1 MANLDPQAKAY
12 LEMFSQM
19 PLIQSLDAQ
28 TVREMFALAPP
39 VEVELASLAKVEE
52 RMIPVADDAEIKV
65 RIYTPEGQGPFP
77 LFVYY
82 HGGGWVIGDL
92 ETADASCRMIAN
104 RTGRVVVSVDY
115 RLSPEYKFP
124 IPVEDSYAALQWVSE
139 NASSINGNAS
149 NLVVGGDSAGG
160 NLSAVVS
167 LISKEKNGPDISGQ
181 VLIYPVTAL
190 GYDTKSYQEFQQGF
204 GLDKDLMIWFGN
216 YYINNEEDT
225 KNKYVAPLLAE
236 DLSNLPPAFIL
247 TAENDVLRDEGLA
260 YAERLKQAGVK
271 VETIIETG
279 LVHGYF
285 TNMAVFP
292 ERIKGSINRFA
303 KFLSEID
310 QKVSR
315 VNS

>member
-19 PLIQSLDAQ
+19 PLIQTLDAQ

-39 VEVELASLAKVEE
+39 VEVELAQLAKVED
-52 RMIPVADDAEIKV
+52 RMIPVADDTEIKV

-92 ETADASCRMIAN
+92 ETADPSCRMIAN
-104 RTGRVVVSVDY
+104 QTGRVVVSVDY
-115 RLSPEYKFP
+115 RLAPEYKFP
-124 IPVEDSYAALQWVSE
+124 IPVEDSYAALKWVSE
-139 NASSINGNAS
+139 NAAALNGNAS

-167 LISKEKNGPDISGQ
+167 LITKEQNGPEVAAQ

-190 GYDTKSYQEFQQGF
+190 GYDTKSYEEFQQGF
-204 GLDKDLMIWFGN
+204 GLDRDLMKWFGN

-225 KNKYVAPLLAE
+225 KNKYIAPLLAE
-236 DLSNLPPAFIL
+236 DLSNLPPAYVI

-271 VETIIETG
+271 VESTIEEG

-292 ERIKGSINRFA
+292 ERIKGSISKFA

-310 QKVSR
+310 QKVGR
-315 VNS
+315 V

>member
-39 VEVELASLAKVEE
+39 VEVELALLAKVED
-52 RMIPVADDAEIKV
+52 RMIPVADGAEIKV

-92 ETADASCRMIAN
+92 ETADPSCRMIAN

-124 IPVEDSYAALQWVSE
+124 IPVEDSYSALKWVSE
-139 NASSINGNAS
+139 NAAAINGNAS
-149 NLVVGGDSAGG
+149 NLAVGGDSAGG

-167 LISKEKNGPDISGQ
+167 LIAKEQNGPDISAQ

-190 GYDTKSYQEFQQGF
+190 GYDTKSYEEFQQGF
-204 GLDKDLMIWFGN
+204 GLDRDLMKWFGN
-216 YYINNEEDT
+216 YYINNDEDT

-236 DLSNLPPAFIL
+236 DLSNLPPAYVI

-260 YAERLKQAGVK
+260 YAGRLKEVGVK
-271 VETIIETG
+271 VETIIESG

-292 ERIKGSINRFA
+292 ERIKASISRFA
-303 KFLSEID
+303 KFLSEVD
-310 QKVSR
+310 QKVGR
-315 VNS
+315 V